1 METRLIKYLLKY
13 KYQLLIGVLL
23 IAVVNILIT
32 TIPMFQAK
40 VIDLLVD
47 KALNKNILLNY
58 ILIILSIA
66 TGSFICSFLA
76 QYMILGTNFHFVYS
90 MRRTMF
96 SHSLNLPMNY
106 FTKNGTGET
115 MALYTNDLTNM
126 RMALI
131 RCTNIAANMLMLY
144 TMAAVR
150 MSAINTKLMLIVMLP
165 FPFAILIIVLI
176 GPIIRKKHLKMRETF
191 ADLTNLAQENI
202 TSIHLIKAFT
212 KETNEAERFRK
223 KNLRNF
229 WSHID
234 LAKITSFFME
244 IIYLISTISVLILLF
259 VGGEMVIDGKI
270 TIGEFIACNTYILMM
285 IGQVGMVGMFIDTL
299 QQSRASWERLSKF
312 LGEVEE
318 TPDDI
323 DEQQF
328 RETHNIKNMLDGDI
342 CFNNLSFTY
351 EGEKQPALKNI
362 NLNIE
367 KGASV
372 GIVGKIGSGKT
383 TLVNLITR
391 LYEIE
396 NPNEL
401 IVNGHS
407 IRNIPRSVLRESIGY
422 VPQDNFL
429 FSDTIHNNIDFNS
442 VSRGKNQVY
451 TAAKTSQI
459 HDTVLELSDGYNTK
473 LGERGVNVSGG
484 QKQRLSIAR
493 ALVRDASIVIFDD
506 SLSAVDTY
514 TEEQI
519 LNELKP
525 YTKNK
530 TTLIISHRI
539 STVKHCDR
547 IIVLDKGTI
556 VEEGDHNRLL
566 KHNGIY
572 KEIFDFQQLEAE
584 IGKEGFN
591 E

>member
-23 IAVVNILIT
+23 IAVVNVLIT

-47 KALNKNILLNY
+47 KTIDKNILLNY
-58 ILIILSIA
+58 MLIILSVA
-66 TGSFICSFLA
+66 AGAFICSFLA
-76 QYMILGTNFHFVYS
+76 QYMILGSNFHFVYS

-106 FTKNGTGET
+106 FTQNGTGET

-126 RMALI
+126 RTALI

-144 TMAAVR
+144 TMAAIR

-165 FPFAILIIVLI
+165 FPFAILIILLI

-202 TSIHLIKAFT
+202 TSIQLVKAFT
-212 KETNEAERFRK
+212 KETNETERFRK
-223 KNLRNF
+223 KNLKNF
-229 WSHID
+229 WSHMD

-244 IIYLISTISVLILLF
+244 IIYLISSISILILLF
-259 VGGEMVIDGKI
+259 VGGEMVIDSKI

-285 IGQVGMVGMFIDTL
+285 IGQIAMVGMFIDTL
-299 QQSRASWERLSKF
+299 QQSKASWERLSKF
-312 LGEVEE
+312 LAEPQE
-318 TPDDI
+318 TPDYTS
-323 DEQQF
+323 EEHF
-328 RETHNIKNMLDGDI
+328 RQTHNIKDMLDGDI

-367 KGASV
+367 KGTSI
-372 GIVGKIGSGKT
+372 GIVGRIGSGKT

-396 NPNEL
+396 NANEL
-401 IVNGHS
+401 IINGHC
-407 IRNIPRSVLRESIGY
+407 IKDIPRSVLRESIGY

-442 VSRGKNQVY
+442 VSRDKDQVY
-451 TAAKTSQI
+451 NAAKTSQI
-459 HDTVLELSDGYNTK
+459 HDTVVELSEGYNTK

-493 ALVRDASIVIFDD
+493 ALVRDASIVILDD

-514 TEEQI
+514 TEEKI

-547 IIVLDKGTI
+547 IIVLDKGAI
-556 VEEGDHNRLL
+556 VEEGAHDKLL
-566 KHNGIY
+566 KHNGLY
-572 KEIFDFQQLEAE
+572 KEIFDFQQLESE
-584 IGKEGFN
+584 IGKEESN